1 MCVLVYTLR
10 NDTRSVAALTNVGP
24 LTVRNT
30 VSSFQE
36 NAESAYPPATSLRN
50 WTVNN
55 EVTRFAE
62 YSDDAELEARNVNS

>member
-30 VSSFQE
+30 EPLASQNIAMMPSWKREMLTRKHGVILLQSSHGH
-36 NAESAYPPATSLRN
+36 ESS
-50 WTVNN
+50 VGK
-55 EVTRFAE
+55 
-62 YSDDAELEARNVNS
+62 